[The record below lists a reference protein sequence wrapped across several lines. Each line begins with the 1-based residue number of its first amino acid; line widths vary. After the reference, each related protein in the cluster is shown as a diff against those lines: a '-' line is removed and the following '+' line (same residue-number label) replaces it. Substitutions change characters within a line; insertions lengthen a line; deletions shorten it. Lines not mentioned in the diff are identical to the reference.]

1 MRSRGS
7 RELKTPSCTPKQSQK
22 HDIGELLSVKI
33 FGEKNFFFEKKV
45 FFNLKSHFLFF
56 DGESIQEYLSS
67 V

>member
-1 MRSRGS
+1 MCSRGS
-7 RELKTPSCTPKQSQK
+7 RELKTPSRTPKQSQK

-33 FGEKNFFFEKKV
+33 FGKKFFFEKNFFF
-45 FFNLKSHFLFF
+45 NLKNNFLFF